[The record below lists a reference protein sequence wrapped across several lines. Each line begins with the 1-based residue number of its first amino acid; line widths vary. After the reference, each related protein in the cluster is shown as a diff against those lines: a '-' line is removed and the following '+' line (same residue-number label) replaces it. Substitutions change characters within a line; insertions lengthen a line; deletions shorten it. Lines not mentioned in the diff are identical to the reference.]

1 MKTLVAFFVIVFLVF
16 SLASS
21 LAQAGPLQDRIIAEA
36 ERYLGKEYVF
46 GGRDGR
52 PGCLKQGRRVT
63 CAQGID
69 CQSLIFFA
77 LEKVLDKP
85 WRSFSVMPSKTVK
98 RCEWGKP
105 VSGLM
110 GVLRAE
116 LKENKLHK
124 ADALFFM
131 LEDYNLEA
139 DAPLWQK
146 KGKRYGVWHTGLVHQ
161 VKGDKAYVIHAK
173 PGHKVVIEPLQEIEF
188 EALYVVRIPPKEK

>member
-1 MKTLVAFFVIVFLVF
+1 MKTLAAFFVIVFLV
-16 SLASS
+16 SS

-36 ERYLGKEYVF
+36 ERHLGKEYVF

-124 ADALFFM
+124 ADALFFL

-139 DAPLWQK
+139 DKALWKK
-146 KGKRYGVWHTGLVHQ
+146 KGKRYGVWHTGLVHR